1 MTVVLAKRSDKPR
14 ARPRGRPHPTD
25 NGDGAD
31 AGRSSMAPR
40 QVPVPLRA
48 ARQGTQ
54 HSGTKLL
61 SQPRHLIES
70 RFMLRCRPLSIS
82 DTGVLLIGSEM
93 KVRRGLSQRGN
104 AQPILTRPRQT
115 VAMLRS
121 SGALSSRGLGKTATK
136 GRATPDH
143 VPSRRWTGAAV
154 RTGRSQRDSDSRR
167 LAPPARPARRSK
179 QRRHRS

>member
-1 MTVVLAKRSDKPR
+1 MTVVLAKRSDKPH
-14 ARPRGRPHPTD
+14 ARPRGRLHPTD

-82 DTGVLLIGSEM
+82 DTAPVNS
-93 KVRRGLSQRGN
+93 RQARGN
-104 AQPILTRPRQT
+104 FYVPTA
-115 VAMLRS
+115 
-121 SGALSSRGLGKTATK
+121 KATK
-136 GRATPDH
+136 TLGRGPL
-143 VPSRRWTGAAV
+143 R
-154 RTGRSQRDSDSRR
+154 
-167 LAPPARPARRSK
+167 AP
-179 QRRHRS
+179 

>member
-61 SQPRHLIES
+61 SQPRDLIES
-70 RFMLRCRPLSIS
+70 RFMLRS
-82 DTGVLLIGSEM
+82 
-93 KVRRGLSQRGN
+93 
-104 AQPILTRPRQT
+104 
-115 VAMLRS
+115 
-121 SGALSSRGLGKTATK
+121 
-136 GRATPDH
+136 TPFI
-143 VPSRRWTGAAV
+143 V
-154 RTGRSQRDSDSRR
+154 
-167 LAPPARPARRSK
+167 
-179 QRRHRS
+179 